1 MIEDLEQNKQKK
13 NTPWHKKKNPT
24 AFQDLKS
31 LVQKSQLC
39 PIGMNTEY
47 HKILSSSQI
56 LMPKSTA
63 AFQLLRVFSS
73 VELMEFAFR

>member
-39 PIGMNTEY
+39 PIWMNTEY
-47 HKILSSSQI
+47 HKTLFLSQI
-56 LMPKSTA
+56 AMPKITA
-63 AFQLLRVFSS
+63 AFRLLRLF
-73 VELMEFAFR
+73 